1 MKKIYFNEQYCIG
14 CHLCEVYCRLQHS
27 DYGSLLKAFKKQTP
41 PPARSRVEE
50 RGELSLSVRCQ
61 QCDEPLCLYSCPSG
75 ALSRDPQTGA
85 IVHDADKCIGCWT
98 CILACPSGAIRQ
110 DLQQAIIVKCDLCA
124 GEEVP
129 ACVAN
134 CPNEAL
140 VFMEAPEGSR
150 HIDNPAAVRIS

>member
-1 MKKIYFNEQYCIG
+1 MKRIYFREQYCIG

-27 DYGSLLKAFKKQTP
+27 EYADLLKAFKKQTP
-41 PPARSRVEE
+41 PPPRSRVEE
-50 RGELSLSVRCQ
+50 RGELALSVRCQ
-61 QCDEPLCLYSCPSG
+61 QCDEPLCLYACPSG

-85 IVHDADKCIGCWT
+85 IVHDTEKCIGCWS

-110 DLQQAIIVKCDLCA
+110 DSRQAIIIKCDLCA
-124 GEEVP
+124 GEDTP

-140 VFMEAPEGSR
+140 VYTEAPDGSPLTAR
-150 HIDNPAAVRIS
+150 TS